1 MRGSKNTVVDRILT
15 ILSIILKENCLKNS
29 AGKIDIYVK
38 SKSINLDLNLDKPQN
53 DIDLN
58 IKTKTVKH
66 LGENIEETILNHGVD
81 KDVLQSTY
89 PRKEH

>member
-1 MRGSKNTVVDRILT
+1 ML
-15 ILSIILKENCLKNS
+15 E
-29 AGKIDIYVK
+29 KIDIYVK

>member
-1 MRGSKNTVVDRILT
+1 ML
-15 ILSIILKENCLKNS
+15 E
-29 AGKIDIYVK
+29 KIDIYVK

-66 LGENIEETILNHGVD
+66 LGESIKETILNYGVD